1 MLTDDAEWD
10 FVAAADAQ
18 AADEQ
23 LLGDLPPSAALPPPD
38 DPRGCSADRAGQQP
52 AQCLADAALPPPPT
66 GYLDHPQH
74 DCDWLDHAA
83 DEQALSVEEQQCPWL
98 EAPPNFEEAPV
109 GEVAG
114 DRGTADPP
122 AQRPVGMLGGGTAYP
137 PDFAAASTFEGAHPG
152 CVFKCGPRGFGFYRD
167 VQPSLG
173 SHIPPGPPAQSMQ
186 PQERMVLN
194 LAELVMPPAA
204 DAANSLTQAWW
215 MDDAELAALVSP
227 PSRPARH
234 RRAAGRRLRQRPRRP
249 HFGPRQ
255 DLQPVT
261 VLADATWRQHGLW
274 AIDTFNPNAW
284 ASAKDVMLHSP
295 ADILALQE
303 VRVHD
308 EEQCRRLEQ
317 AARPCGW
324 TASIAPASR
333 TAAGSSSAGV
343 AILARRGIG
352 MADHGAESLPC
363 THRDRL
369 SVNWIGGVRR
379 GGMHVI
385 SIYLWT
391 SEGLSERNSSLLHH
405 LSLLI
410 GSLRGPWIVAGDWNV
425 EPTVLQQA
433 GWPAKLRGQLFAP
446 TLPTCG
452 LRCYDFC
459 LVDVA
464 IAHMVVGVQ
473 AISDAGGRPHRVSR
487 LLLDGALQRGQVRQ
501 MVKPRAIIADLPP
514 TAPRRP
520 PDLRSAGY

>member
-1 MLTDDAEWD
+1 M
-10 FVAAADAQ
+10 
-18 AADEQ
+18 
-23 LLGDLPPSAALPPPD
+23 
-38 DPRGCSADRAGQQP
+38 
-52 AQCLADAALPPPPT
+52 
-66 GYLDHPQH
+66 
-74 DCDWLDHAA
+74 
-83 DEQALSVEEQQCPWL
+83 
-98 EAPPNFEEAPV
+98 
-109 GEVAG
+109 
-114 DRGTADPP
+114 
-122 AQRPVGMLGGGTAYP
+122 
-137 PDFAAASTFEGAHPG
+137 
-152 CVFKCGPRGFGFYRD
+152 
-167 VQPSLG
+167 
-173 SHIPPGPPAQSMQ
+173 
-186 PQERMVLN
+186 LN

-452 LRCYDFC
+452 LRCYDFF

-520 PDLRSAGY
+520 PDLSAVLATRPQADSLDAGFAAWYTAAEQEFTHLRGPAATPGDGFCGRASPVRFRWVSAASVHSSPHVGATALSLAWRAVASWCLPLGQPQPSTTDGSRRRSTTIGMALTALRNAVARKLPEGQDAMDFRAFLLDLTPAVIATQGCMLHAYRSASKIAKRLELARMSTARANWRRSLCHGARLTKAAFRSVKAPCRL